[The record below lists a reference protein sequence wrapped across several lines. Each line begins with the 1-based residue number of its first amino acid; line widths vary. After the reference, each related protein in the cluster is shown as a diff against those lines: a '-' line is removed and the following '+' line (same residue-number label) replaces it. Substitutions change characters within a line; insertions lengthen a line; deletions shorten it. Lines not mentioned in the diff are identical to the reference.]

1 MPVVH
6 FRSNVLKIFVTIL
19 TVFVRYDI
27 LYRTIS
33 DKEYKA
39 MEPREL
45 FICDDEQ
52 NEANLKNKR
61 AQSKA
66 NKPLTEQKAIERKKA
81 LETMRELHKML
92 SESDN

>member
-1 MPVVH
+1 
-6 FRSNVLKIFVTIL
+6 
-19 TVFVRYDI
+19 
-27 LYRTIS
+27 
-33 DKEYKA
+33 

-66 NKPLTEQKAIERKKA
+66 TKPLTEQKAIERKKA

-92 SESDN
+92 SESDD